1 MSKKST
7 FEERDQAMNVP
18 GDTRLRSS
26 RLITDFWALV
36 SVWTIIVGGLL
47 VADFIQI
54 RHVQQEMAK
63 TEARAN
69 FNKDQAFRFWGAKHG
84 GVYVPVTERTPRNP
98 YLGHIPE
105 RDITTK
111 SGKALTLMNPAYM
124 VRQMMKEYADL
135 YGIRGHITSIKH
147 FRSETAPDEWER
159 SALLAFERGAQEVFE
174 FAEIKGNPYIR
185 LMRPMIA
192 KKACLKCHAKQGYKV
207 GDVRGGVSVSV
218 PMAPYLANQRE
229 VFTTHAISLAFL
241 WLLGVAGIGVATRG
255 IRLRIRERDKAE
267 AELQRAHDE
276 LELRVEERTAEL
288 KKEIEKRKQIGDELR
303 KHQENLEE
311 LVKERTS
318 DLEENTIELEQA
330 NIRLQEMDRLKSV
343 FLASMSHELRTPLNS
358 IIGFT
363 GIILQGMAGDVNEE
377 QRKQLTMVK
386 NSASH
391 LLSMIDDVLDI
402 SKIEEGRLK
411 LSLEE
416 FGLNDVASEVVETLS
431 STASEKGLDL
441 LTEVPEGIT
450 LFTDRRRIKQVLMN
464 LGSNAVKFTDQG
476 NVTIAARVP
485 GDENL
490 EVRVIDTG
498 IGIKK
503 EDMDKLFQ
511 PFQRVGMSLTKSY
524 TEGTGLG
531 LYLTKKVIDL
541 LGGDISAKSEYGRG
555 SEFTFAIPLR
565 YNKEGSKSEEDT
577 GS

>member
-1 MSKKST
+1 M
-7 FEERDQAMNVP
+7 
-18 GDTRLRSS
+18 RLRIK
-26 RLITDFWALV
+26 LILLIVVLTVASGGTVALLASNIMYNALEEQMEKRGV
-36 SVWTIIVGGLL
+36 VIAQTLADHATPNVIDGEVVAAREVLLETVQRTEGTEFAYIVGFDGNVFAHSFEDGFPRDLLPQKHYLIHADNPRLERYATEEGFGLL
-47 VADFIQI
+47 VGYPLIDGMKAHLHIGLNASSLYNQVESTRNQIIGATFIAALLAVLFGTVLSRSITRPLEQLSESM
-54 RHVQQEMAK
+54 RVFGGKGVKQELDLRGGGREV
-63 TEARAN
+63 TELTRS
-69 FNKDQAFRFWGAKHG
+69 FNQMTENLTKITASRDELDRE
-84 GVYVPVTERTPRNP
+84 VTERKRAEEE
-98 YLGHIPE
+98 L
-105 RDITTK
+105 TK
-111 SGKALTLMNPAYM
+111 
-124 VRQMMKEYADL
+124 
-135 YGIRGHITSIKH
+135 H
-147 FRSETAPDEWER
+147 
-159 SALLAFERGAQEVFE
+159 
-174 FAEIKGNPYIR
+174 
-185 LMRPMIA
+185 
-192 KKACLKCHAKQGYKV
+192 
-207 GDVRGGVSVSV
+207 
-218 PMAPYLANQRE
+218 RE
-229 VFTTHAISLAFL
+229 H
-241 WLLGVAGIGVATRG
+241 
-255 IRLRIRERDKAE
+255 
-267 AELQRAHDE
+267 
-276 LELRVEERTAEL
+276 
-288 KKEIEKRKQIGDELR
+288 
-303 KHQENLEE
+303 LEE
-311 LVKERTS
+311 LVKKRTAE
-318 DLEENTIELEQA
+318 LEKKTIDLEQA
-330 NIRLQEMDRLKSV
+330 NIDLQEMDRLKSV

-391 LLSMIDDVLDI
+391 LLSLIDDVLDI

-490 EVRVIDTG
+490 EVRVTDTG

-503 EDMDKLFQ
+503 EHMDKLFQ
-511 PFQRVGMSLTKSY
+511 PFQRIGMSLTKSY

-555 SEFTFAIPLR
+555 SEFTFTLPLK
-565 YNKEGSKSEEDT
+565 YEEGQGNEEDT

>member
-1 MSKKST
+1 
-7 FEERDQAMNVP
+7 
-18 GDTRLRSS
+18 
-26 RLITDFWALV
+26 
-36 SVWTIIVGGLL
+36 
-47 VADFIQI
+47 
-54 RHVQQEMAK
+54 
-63 TEARAN
+63 
-69 FNKDQAFRFWGAKHG
+69 
-84 GVYVPVTERTPRNP
+84 VYVPVNERTPRNP

-147 FRSETAPDEWER
+147 FRPETAPDEWER

-174 FAEIKGNPYIR
+174 FVEIKGNPYIR

-218 PMAPYLANQRE
+218 PMAPYLANERE
-229 VFTTHAISLAFL
+229 VFTTHAISFGFL

-255 IRLRIRERDKAE
+255 IRLRVRERDKAE

-303 KHQENLEE
+303 KHQEHLGE

-318 DLEENTIELEQA
+318 DLEEKTIELEQA

-416 FGLNDVASEVVETLS
+416 FGLNDVVSEVVETLS

-450 LFTDRRRIKQVLMN
+450 LFTDRRRMKQVLMN

-531 LYLTKKVIDL
+531 LHLTKKLVNL

-555 SEFTFAIPLR
+555 SEFTLTVPLK
-565 YNKEGSKSEEDT
+565 YEGGQGNEEDT
-577 GS
+577 GSGGQ